1 MKKEFQKENIVVIC
15 EDDVAKAL
23 GQALKK
29 RCAEGVNIVCIDG
42 VQVSEGDYIDLGM
55 PIGGEAISVSVKTL
69 AFHQ

>member
-1 MKKEFQKENIVVIC
+1 
-15 EDDVAKAL
+15 
-23 GQALKK
+23 
-29 RCAEGVNIVCIDG
+29 VNIVCIDG